1 MAIVRKSLSQIRLDR
16 PALDRTKIVSASE
29 RDIRRHQIEDG
40 EDPDA
45 PTPAFAENVVRAARG
60 KLELTQEQFAELTKI
75 PIATLRNWEQGRT
88 EPDAAARAFFRVVMR
103 IPAQAKK
110 ALEEEAA

>member
-16 PALDRTKIVSASE
+16 PTLDRAKVAAASE
-29 RDIRRHQIEDG
+29 RDIRRFQIEDG

-45 PTPAFAENVVRAARG
+45 PTLAFAENVVRTARG

-75 PIATLRNWEQGRT
+75 HIATLRNWEQGRT
-88 EPDAAARAFFRVVMR
+88 EPDAAARAFFRVVIR
-103 IPAQAKK
+103 IPAQAKR

>member
-1 MAIVRKSLSQIRLDR
+1 MAIVRKSLSQILLDPPTLDR
-16 PALDRTKIVSASE
+16 AKVAATSE
-29 RDIRRHQIEDG
+29 RDIRRFQIEDG

-45 PTPAFAENVVRAARG
+45 PTLAFAENVVRAARS
-60 KLELTQEQFAELTKI
+60 KLALTQEQFAQLTKI

-88 EPDAAARAFFRVVMR
+88 EPDAAARAVFRVVIR
-103 IPAQAKK
+103 IPAQAKR

>member
-1 MAIVRKSLSQIRLDR
+1 
-16 PALDRTKIVSASE
+16 
-29 RDIRRHQIEDG
+29 
-40 EDPDA
+40 
-45 PTPAFAENVVRAARG
+45 
-60 KLELTQEQFAELTKI
+60 LTQEQFAELTKI